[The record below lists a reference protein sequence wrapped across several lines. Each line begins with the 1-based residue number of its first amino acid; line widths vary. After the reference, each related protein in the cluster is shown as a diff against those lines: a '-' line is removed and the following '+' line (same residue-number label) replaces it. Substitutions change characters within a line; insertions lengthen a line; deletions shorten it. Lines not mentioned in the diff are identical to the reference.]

1 MLPGST
7 ALRSL
12 WMQLRAVPSSSYM
25 LVPDTAKRRR
35 LIQLW
40 TAATDSVQLDAESVG
55 AQNYCQDPFL
65 STLSRY
71 IDYTMLSRL
80 FPVDVWRV
88 LKLEMNVKIVACRCL
103 VSIGA
108 QNYCPD
114 SFC

>member
-1 MLPGST
+1 
-7 ALRSL
+7 
-12 WMQLRAVPSSSYM
+12 MQLRAVPSSSYM

-65 STLSRY
+65 STFGRF
-71 IDYTMLSRL
+71 IEYTILSRL
-80 FPVDVWRV
+80 SPVDAWRV

-108 QNYCPD
+108 QNYCAD